1 MDRLKK
7 ENKYTKKV
15 ARGFSLFFFYFTN
28 LVISTFMQVIT
39 FESVEKS
46 VLVLILYLS
55 ILF

>member
-7 ENKYTKKV
+7 EKKNIKKV
-15 ARGFSLFFFYFTN
+15 SRGFSLFFFYFTN

-46 VLVLILYLS
+46 VLVLYLS

>member
-7 ENKYTKKV
+7 ENKYITKV
-15 ARGFSLFFFYFTN
+15 ARGFSFFFFYFTN